1 VSLRG
6 IVWGFSVATL
16 LARVAAADPPP
27 TRSFDLLPG
36 PSTTADASVQSA
48 KINPLVTAPPPSEA
62 AGANFAPVSAEQ
74 ALFTDRVARITELMS
89 RIEQREGALFDE
101 LAERYGKLTQFTA
114 WLERRDEVAFDERA
128 TRFARLVEF
137 ARKLRLEEE
146 ARESEG
152 FEARLGRALR
162 AQAFMQRLSRERA
175 AMRIEVPNTLA
186 PEPEE
191 WVR

>member
-1 VSLRG
+1 M
-6 IVWGFSVATL
+6 VWGFSVATL
-16 LARVAAADPPP
+16 LARVAAAEPPP
-27 TRSFDLLPG
+27 TRSFDLLPA
-36 PSTTADASVQSA
+36 PPTTANASAQSA
-48 KINPLVTAPPPSEA
+48 KINPLTVTPPPPPQA
-62 AGANFAPVSAEQ
+62 VGANVAPASAEQ
-74 ALFTDRVARITELMS
+74 AVFTDRVAGITELMS
-89 RIEQREGALFDE
+89 RIEQREGAVFDD

-128 TRFARLVEF
+128 ARFARLVEF
-137 ARKLRLEEE
+137 ARKLRLEQE